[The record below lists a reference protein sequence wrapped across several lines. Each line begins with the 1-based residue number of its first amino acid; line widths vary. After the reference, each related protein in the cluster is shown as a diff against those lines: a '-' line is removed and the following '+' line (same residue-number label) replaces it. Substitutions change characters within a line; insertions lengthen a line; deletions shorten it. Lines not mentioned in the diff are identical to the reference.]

1 MVKDLE
7 MAKRERADKLPFH
20 THVVSKQKRV
30 MTPLLSLIVLVS
42 LLLTAF
48 GSSVST
54 TVLAQ
59 EPPIRFIRTVQVTP
73 DSQFLTGS
81 FARINHVPATDHFV
95 VSFGTKAS
103 TEPNTSLG
111 AGYAYKEYNLDMQ
124 EVGKTGILE
133 WYPNASEAG
142 DSGSFMIN
150 STYYHVFVS
159 QKMGDPYGW
168 RIIKYDAAN
177 WTRVKELYVTLTN
190 PNDGNLDPCVAY
202 INGQLDVSDQYN
214 PSWIWQEGN
223 WSRHHLFTADLEPL
237 GNITLDD
244 SPHISGSSI
253 IFVEGVYYLVS
264 ANSYAGDLTVLK
276 YDTNW
281 NFLGNKTLIPK
292 AHWPQGVAFDGAHFY
307 VAYLDT
313 SKRNGSAFFP
323 VYPNV
328 HLATFDRSWSLL
340 HDATITNFTYGG
352 DRKGGRPWVTLHG
365 NLLYVSYDVD
375 TVNVTTQEE
384 EKKWQAYV
392 SIFEISQV
400 PQGIPWSSLILPAG
414 IMVVAVV
421 AATGILLKRREP
433 RAG

>member
-1 MVKDLE
+1 
-7 MAKRERADKLPFH
+7 MAESLKKTKRERADRLSLH
-20 THVVSKQKRV
+20 TRKVPKRKEM
-30 MTPLLSLIVLVS
+30 MTLLLSLVVLAS
-42 LLLTAF
+42 LLLTEC
-48 GSSVST
+48 SSPTSAT
-54 TVLAQ
+54 ALAQ
-59 EPPIRFIRTVQVTP
+59 QPPIKFIRTVQVTP
-73 DSQFLTGS
+73 DDQFLTGS
-81 FARINHVPATDHFV
+81 FARINYVPATDHFV

-124 EVGKTGILE
+124 EVGNTGILE
-133 WYPNASEAG
+133 WYPDASEAG

-168 RIIKYDAAN
+168 RIVKYDAAN

-223 WSRHHLFTADLEPL
+223 WSRHHLFTADLEPIA
-237 GNITLDD
+237 NVTLDD
-244 SPHISGSSI
+244 SPHISGSSM

-328 HLATFDRSWSLL
+328 HLATFDRNWNLL

-352 DRKGGRPWVTLHG
+352 DKKGGRPWVTLHG

-375 TVNVTTQEE
+375 TVNMTTEE
-384 EKKWQAYV
+384 EDKMWQAYV
-392 SIFEISQV
+392 SVYEISHV
-400 PQGIPWSSLILPAG
+400 TQGEILSWPILAAG
-414 IMVVAVV
+414 IVVVAVV
-421 AATGILLKRREP
+421 AATYFVLKKR
-433 RAG
+433 

>member
-1 MVKDLE
+1 MTNELE
-7 MAKRERADKLPFH
+7 RTERERAIRLTLNVHKARNR
-20 THVVSKQKRV
+20 KGV
-30 MTPLLSLIVLVS
+30 MTLLLSLMMSTS
-42 LLLTAF
+42 LLPTVF
-48 GSSVST
+48 GSPAT
-54 TVLAQ
+54 MTVLAQ
-59 EPPIRFIRTVQVTP
+59 QPPINFVRTIQITP
-73 DSQFLTGS
+73 DSEFLTGS
-81 FARINHVPATDHFV
+81 FARINYVPATDHFV
-95 VSFGTKAS
+95 VSFGTKAG

-124 EVGKTGILE
+124 EVGRTGILE

-168 RIIKYDAAN
+168 HIIKYDAAN
-177 WTRVKELYVTLTN
+177 WTRVKELYVTLKD

-214 PSWIWQEGN
+214 PTGIWQEGN
-223 WSRHHLFTADLEPL
+223 WTRHHLFTADLEPL

-244 SPHISGSSI
+244 SPHISGSSM

-264 ANSYAGDLTVLK
+264 ANFYSGDLTVLK
-276 YDTNW
+276 YDSDW
-281 NFLGNKTLIPK
+281 NFLGNKTLIPQ
-292 AHWPQGVAFDGAHFY
+292 AHWPQGVAFDGARFY

-328 HLATFDRSWSLL
+328 HLAVFDRNWNLL
-340 HDATITNFTYGG
+340 HDAAITSFAYGG
-352 DRKGGRPWVTLHG
+352 DKKGGRPWVTLHG

-384 EKKWQAYV
+384 EKKWQGYV
-392 SIFEISQV
+392 SIFEISEVTQEESWPWLTLSV
-400 PQGIPWSSLILPAG
+400 GIF
-414 IMVVAVV
+414 VVVV
-421 AATGILLKRREP
+421 LSVAYKLLK
-433 RAG
+433 GD